1 MYNFLCLRKWRGYLL
16 KESIRR
22 QRGILPTIHYFR
34 GIAALLVI
42 LHHITGIMYL
52 QFNYEYLNGYFNP
65 GWSGVDFFFVLSGFI
80 IAYIHYG
87 ELGQNN
93 RLKPFITKRLVRVYP
108 IYWVVTL
115 LYLPIFLKYGN
126 GDVSII
132 KSFLLLPQDNQ
143 PILEV
148 GWTLCFEMFFYLLFS
163 LTFVL
168 KPRISVM
175 LASVWFVSVLFN
187 LPNISNEESV
197 SYFNFIFSHYN
208 LEFLLGCVVAYS
220 VKKFNITFAEP
231 ILMLGVISFLGSWIF
246 INLGIFDKFSV
257 LRILCF
263 GVSSALI
270 ILGAASI
277 DLKRDYSFTM
287 KPLAILG
294 DASYSLYLTHIP
306 IYTVIN
312 KVFLVCNLY
321 NILGLWITTT
331 LLVISTTI
339 LGCVFHKLVEKP
351 LLLALKNKSIL
362 NLLKGFKITQK
373 KAS

>member
-16 KESIRR
+16 KENIRR
-22 QRGILPTIHYFR
+22 QRRILSTIHYFR
-34 GIAALLVI
+34 GIAAVLVI
-42 LHHITGIMYL
+42 LHHITGIMDL

-148 GWTLCFEMFFYLLFS
+148 GWTLCFEIFFYLLFS

-168 KPRISVM
+168 KPRVSVM
-175 LASVWFVSVLFN
+175 LASVWFVIVLFN

-208 LEFLLGCVVAYS
+208 FEFLLGCVVAYS
-220 VKKFNITFAEP
+220 VKKFNIKFAEP
-231 ILMLGVISFLGSWIF
+231 ILMLGVISFLSSWIF

-263 GVSSALI
+263 GFSSALI

-277 DLKRDYSFTM
+277 DLKRDYSFTV
-287 KPLAILG
+287 KPLAVLG

-331 LLVISTTI
+331 LLVISTII

-351 LLLALKNKSIL
+351 LLLALKNNPSL
-362 NLLKGFKITQK
+362 NLLKGFKTKPQK
-373 KAS
+373 VS